1 MPILNRL
8 FKSRNESAVD
18 AVSTEPEDRSVNAPA
33 ASSTPSG
40 GSPSRV
46 SIDPAALMKI
56 RNLELRAKT
65 VVDGFMTGIHR
76 SPYHGFSV
84 EFTDYR
90 QYSPGDDV
98 RYLDWK
104 LYARRD
110 RYYIKRFEDE
120 TNLRCYLVAD
130 LSASMEFG
138 STGYTKA
145 EYTRTAL
152 ATLAWFLS
160 QQRDAVG
167 LLTFDETIGEYLP
180 PRYRPGHLRR
190 LMLGL
195 ERATSGKRTDIAP
208 PLQQI
213 TKLAKRRGLVLLFS
227 DLLAPLDGL
236 KLQLG
241 FLRSQGQE
249 VVIVRVLDP
258 QEIDFSFD
266 DPRIFEDL
274 ESGKQLFVD
283 PQAVRKTYLKNF
295 QNHAEALQEL
305 CREQGVEL
313 VTMSTAE
320 PLDQV
325 LLEFVQVR
333 SGKSR
338 QTRRR
343 SATGGIA

>member
-1 MPILNRL
+1 MPLLKRL
-8 FKSRNESAVD
+8 FSTKPQTSDAPTSASSASESARP
-18 AVSTEPEDRSVNAPA
+18 T
-33 ASSTPSG
+33 
-40 GSPSRV
+40 SRV

-56 RNLELRAKT
+56 KNLELRAKA
-65 VVDGFMTGIHR
+65 VVDGYLTGIHR

-90 QYSPGDDV
+90 QYTPGDDV
-98 RYLDWK
+98 RFLDWK
-104 LYARRD
+104 LYARQD

-138 STGYTKA
+138 SQGYTKA
-145 EYTRTAL
+145 DYARTAL
-152 ATLAWFLS
+152 ATLAFFLS

-213 TKLAKRRGLVLLFS
+213 TNLARRRGLVVLVS
-227 DLLAPLDGL
+227 DLLSPLDGL
-236 KLQLG
+236 KQQLG

-249 VVIVRVLDP
+249 IVILRVLDP
-258 QEIDFSFD
+258 AEIDFT
-266 DPRIFEDL
+266 FEDAKIFQDM
-274 ESGKQLFVD
+274 ESGKRLFVD
-283 PQAVRKTYLKNF
+283 PEAVRKSYLRNF
-295 QNHAEALQEL
+295 NNHAEALDEL
-305 CREQGVEL
+305 CREQGVDL
-313 VTMSTAE
+313 ITMPTDR
-320 PLDQV
+320 PLDET
-325 LLEFVQVR
+325 LLEFVKVR
-333 SGKSR
+333 SGKLVK
-338 QTRRR
+338 TRRR
-343 SATGGIA
+343 TSTGGTA